1 MTYTG
6 WEMAIAKTD
15 LPELGFPS
23 ARHFAKWLEKNHAT
37 CPGIWLC
44 FAKKDSGLASVKPQ
58 EAVEAAIC
66 YGWIDGQIRP
76 KDDRTYLVRYGPR
89 AKRSIWSKINRE
101 RVPALME
108 QGRMRP
114 AGMRE
119 VERAQQDGRWDA
131 AYDSAR
137 TSTVPPDLAAALAGD
152 PAAQEFFTQ
161 LSGQNRYA
169 ILFRLQTAKK
179 AETRARR
186 LAQFLVMLQEG
197 RTIHP
202 PELRRL
208 TS

>member
-1 MTYTG
+1 
-6 WEMAIAKTD
+6 MAIAKTH
-15 LPELGFPS
+15 LTERAFES
-23 ARHFAKWLEKNHAT
+23 AHIFTNWLEANHAT

-44 FAKKDSGLASVKPQ
+44 FAKKDSGLASVTPQ

-66 YGWIDGQIRP
+66 FGWIDGQIQR

-101 RVPALME
+101 RVPALIE
-108 QGRMRP
+108 QGRMQP
-114 AGMRE
+114 VGLRE
-119 VERAQQDGRWDA
+119 VEQAQQDGRWAA

-137 TSTVPPDLAAALAGD
+137 NAVVPPDLAAALAGD
-152 PAAQEFFTQ
+152 PAAQQFFAK

-186 LAQFLVMLQEG
+186 LAQFVIMLREG
-197 RTIHP
+197 RTIHAD
-202 PELRRL
+202 
-208 TS
+208 SGG